1 VLSRA
6 TTKFYDAVCRY
17 VSLSLFLFLL
27 VCMFIIIIIIIII
40 IIVVVVVVVVI
51 LIGFTRRSGWSTV
64 FHQPLVLA
72 TCKLLEAL

>member
-1 VLSRA
+1 MLSRA

-27 VCMFIIIIIIIII
+27 VCMFIIIIIIII

>member
-27 VCMFIIIIIIIII
+27 VCMFIIII

>member
-1 VLSRA
+1 MLSRA

-40 IIVVVVVVVVI
+40 IIVVVVVVI